1 MANELEP
8 PSRQARGGNIK
19 KVAFFAAKL
28 LVTGACFWYASRQID
43 LSQVLSAIPR
53 LDFRWAAFA
62 TLLVILQIPLLAARW
77 CKVVEALAVRN
88 AQMSSVTMI
97 VLTGIGVFFGQILPS
112 VAGEGVRAWLLV
124 RLGCDW
130 RNALT
135 SVVIDRGIGLGLLV
149 AMGFFIL
156 LLPSS
161 LTALGGYRDL
171 VAVVYGV
178 LILAGGFGLIFVPTI
193 ILPLVRW
200 RYFRWFATLATDVH
214 RVLLGPHGP
223 MIVGIGILIHLLT
236 IVVLWSLGRAQGLAF
251 PLSDAA
257 VLLIV
262 MVGVT
267 LVPISIGGWG
277 LRELAVVSLLGNHG
291 VSPEK
296 ALLFSVCFG
305 LTLAI
310 GSLPGAV
317 AWLVYSFR
325 PARPGGGV
333 PHHRD
338 PS

>member
-1 MANELEP
+1 VANEFEP
-8 PSRQARGGNIK
+8 PRRKARRGDVKRI
-19 KVAFFAAKL
+19 AFFAAKL

-43 LSQVLSAIPR
+43 LSQIGSAIPR

-62 TLLVILQIPLLAARW
+62 TLLVTLQIPLLGARW
-77 CKVVEALAVRN
+77 CNVVEALAVRN
-88 AQMSSVTMI
+88 AQMDSVTMT
-97 VLTGIGVFFGQILPS
+97 VLTAIGVFFGQILPS
-112 VAGEGVRAWLLV
+112 VAGEGVRAWFLV

-135 SVVIDRGIGLGLLV
+135 SVVIDRGIGLGILV

-171 VAVVYGV
+171 VVVVYGV
-178 LILAGGFGLIFVPTI
+178 LILAGGFGLIFIPTI
-193 ILPLVRW
+193 ALPLARW
-200 RYFRWFATLATDVH
+200 RYSHWFATLATDVH

-223 MIVGIGILIHLLT
+223 MIVGIGSLIYALT
-236 IVVLWSLGRAQGLAF
+236 IVVVWSLGRAQGLSF
-251 PLSDAA
+251 PLTDAA
-257 VLLIV
+257 VLLIF

-277 LRELAVVSLLGNHG
+277 LRELAVVSLLGNYG
-291 VSPEK
+291 VPPEK

-317 AWLVYSFR
+317 AWLVYSFA
-325 PARPGGGV
+325 PARHSAEHGG
-333 PHHRD
+333 
-338 PS
+338 

>member
-1 MANELEP
+1 
-8 PSRQARGGNIK
+8 
-19 KVAFFAAKL
+19 
-28 LVTGACFWYASRQID
+28 
-43 LSQVLSAIPR
+43 
-53 LDFRWAAFA
+53 
-62 TLLVILQIPLLAARW
+62 
-77 CKVVEALAVRN
+77 
-88 AQMSSVTMI
+88 MSSVTMI
-97 VLTGIGVFFGQILPS
+97 VLTAIGVFFGQILPS

-171 VAVVYGV
+171 VLVVYGG

-193 ILPLVRW
+193 VLPLARW
-200 RYFRWFATLATDVH
+200 RYSRWFATLAMDAH

-223 MIVGIGILIHLLT
+223 TILGIGCLIHVLT
-236 IVVLWSLGRAQGLAF
+236 IVVVWSLGRAQGLAF
-251 PLSDAA
+251 PLPDAA
-257 VLLIV
+257 VLFIV

-291 VSPEK
+291 VPPEK
-296 ALLFSVCFG
+296 ALALFGVLRPHPRHRLAARRGGLAVVFVCAFAAFRRARRMNG
-305 LTLAI
+305 AFALAASKACKS
-310 GSLPGAV
+310 GRRTVAFEQRCGALNERRR
-317 AWLVYSFR
+317 AT
-325 PARPGGGV
+325 GCNNG
-333 PHHRD
+333 
-338 PS
+338 

>member
-8 PSRQARGGNIK
+8 PSREARGGNIK

-43 LSQVLSAIPR
+43 FGQIGTDIPR

-62 TLLVILQIPLLAARW
+62 ALVVMLQIPLLAARW
-77 CKVVEALAVRN
+77 WNVVEALAVRN

-97 VLTGIGVFFGQILPS
+97 VLTAIGVFFGQILPS

-171 VAVVYGV
+171 AAVVYGV

-214 RVLLGPHGP
+214 RVLLGPRGP

-251 PLSDAA
+251 PFSDAA

-291 VSPEK
+291 VPPEK

-317 AWLVYSFR
+317 AWLSYWFSPSRNSVNT
-325 PARPGGGV
+325 GG
-333 PHHRD
+333 
-338 PS
+338 

>member
-1 MANELEP
+1 
-8 PSRQARGGNIK
+8 
-19 KVAFFAAKL
+19 
-28 LVTGACFWYASRQID
+28 
-43 LSQVLSAIPR
+43 

-77 CKVVEALAVRN
+77 CNVVEALAVRN

-97 VLTGIGVFFGQILPS
+97 VLTAIGVFFGQILPS

-135 SVVIDRGIGLGLLV
+135 SVVIDRGIGLSLLV

-178 LILAGGFGLIFVPTI
+178 LILAGGLGLIFVPTI
-193 ILPLVRW
+193 ILPLARW

-223 MIVGIGILIHLLT
+223 MIVSIGILIHLLT

-251 PLSDAA
+251 PFSDAA

-291 VSPEK
+291 VPPEK

-325 PARPGGGV
+325 PALHSPSSAGEWRRRRRP
-333 PHHRD
+333 
-338 PS
+338 